1 MKIQALNIQIGDR
14 ISVYFKNKM
23 QVCTVKNIYNPD
35 RTNIELSVFRGERH
49 SYSSSGTIRFKS
61 EALVDLKMY

>member
-14 ISVYFKNKM
+14 IIVYFKNKM
-23 QVCTVKNIYNPD
+23 QVCTVKNISNPD
-35 RTNIELSVFRGERH
+35 RTNITLSVFRGERYR
-49 SYSSSGTIRFKS
+49 YSSSGIIRFKS